1 MVSDWVWVGLMVP
14 AFFVLNEGAKLVTD
28 NAAFIARRSGRSK
41 FVIGVLLVS
50 TLGALPEVLVAVF
63 ALFQGSKDL
72 AIGSAL
78 GSHILNASFM
88 IGLPAVFLPLAIKR
102 DILARDI
109 VFLTVVTL
117 VVAALMM
124 DGDLTAIEGIVLIL
138 LFIPYAANLLAAGRM
153 APEAELQ
160 EMAAESEVELEL
172 MGRMFNRP
180 VVIQAGL
187 KWVFLGVGLLIL
199 GAHFVTEGA
208 VALFH
213 LFGISEFF
221 LGITVVAL
229 GTSLPDIAA
238 AVQAVRRGH
247 PDLALAIGIGASI
260 FTMLLTLGIMGVG
273 FPTDFPLKGLWNT
286 IIVMTA
292 QILFLLLF
300 SSTGREI
307 HRWEGAILFAFYPLY
322 VAIEYLVRSGLP
334 WR

>member
-1 MVSDWVWVGLMVP
+1 MVSEWLWVGLMVP

-28 NAAFIARRSGRSK
+28 NAAIIARRSGRSK

-63 ALFQGSKDL
+63 ALFQGAEDL

-88 IGLPAVFLPLAIKR
+88 IGLPAVFIPLAIKR

-117 VVAALMM
+117 VVAALLM
-124 DGDLTAIEGIVLIL
+124 DGDLTAIEGAVLVL
-138 LFIPYAANLLAAGRM
+138 LFIPYAANLLSAGRL
-153 APEAELQ
+153 APEAELRQ
-160 EMAAESEVELEL
+160 MAEESEIELEL

-180 VVIQAGL
+180 VRIQAGVR
-187 KWVFLGVGLLIL
+187 WVLFGVALLIL

-221 LGITVVAL
+221 LGITVVAV

-238 AVQAVRRGH
+238 AIQAVRRGH

-260 FTMLLTLGIMGVG
+260 FTMLLTLGIMGMG
-273 FPTDFPLKGLWNT
+273 FPSQFELRSLWNT
-286 IIVMTA
+286 IIVMAA

-300 SSTGREI
+300 SSTGRAI
-307 HRWEGAILFAFYPLY
+307 SRWEGAILFGFYPLY
-322 VAIEYLVRSGLP
+322 VAIEYLLRMGIPSF
-334 WR
+334 